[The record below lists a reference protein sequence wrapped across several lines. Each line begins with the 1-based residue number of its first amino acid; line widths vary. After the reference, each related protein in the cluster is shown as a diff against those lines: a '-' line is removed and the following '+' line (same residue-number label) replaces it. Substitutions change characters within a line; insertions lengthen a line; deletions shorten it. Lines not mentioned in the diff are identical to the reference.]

1 MSNVALDVLHHPERS
16 ASAPGMRFLW
26 LILLASPA
34 LAQPRPDLDSQL
46 DQVAAVHGGAGPFAV
61 EGYRMARHAL
71 EVLKLEPG
79 SFDLDVE
86 HHSPKAVQFSCIADG
101 AQAATKV
108 SVGKLS
114 LRWVE
119 APLEETQTIFIK
131 RSTGQK
137 LVLKPTA
144 AFIKTFVNLPHEK
157 ARENGRKVLGL
168 TDADIFEVVPSK

>member
-1 MSNVALDVLHHPERS
+1 MRLALL
-16 ASAPGMRFLW
+16 LT
-26 LILLASPA
+26 LLALTA
-34 LAQPRPDLDSQL
+34 HAQPKPADVESQL

-61 EGYRMARHAL
+61 AGYRMAQHAL
-71 EVLKLEPG
+71 KALALQPG

-114 LRWVE
+114 LHWVE
-119 APLEETQTIFIK
+119 ATEAATQTVYLK

-137 LVLKPTA
+137 IVLKPA
-144 AFIKTFVNLPHEK
+144 ASFIKAFSNLPHEK
-157 ARENGRKVLGL
+157 SRENGRKILVLP
-168 TDADIFEVVPSK
+168 DAQIFEVVP

>member
-1 MSNVALDVLHHPERS
+1 MKSPRLHSNRTAGLCALVFF
-16 ASAPGMRFLW
+16 ASFTAF
-26 LILLASPA
+26 
-34 LAQPRPDLDSQL
+34 AQKNTIEAQL

-61 EGYRMARHAL
+61 AGFRMAQHAL
-71 EVLKLEPG
+71 KVLQLEPG
-79 SFDLDVE
+79 SFDLEVE

-119 APLEETQTIFIK
+119 APQEATETIYLK

-137 LVLKPTA
+137 IVLRPTA
-144 AFIKTFVNLPHEK
+144 SFIKAFANLPHDK
-157 ARENGRKVLGL
+157 ARENGRKVLAL
-168 TDADIFEVVPSK
+168 RDEQIFEVR